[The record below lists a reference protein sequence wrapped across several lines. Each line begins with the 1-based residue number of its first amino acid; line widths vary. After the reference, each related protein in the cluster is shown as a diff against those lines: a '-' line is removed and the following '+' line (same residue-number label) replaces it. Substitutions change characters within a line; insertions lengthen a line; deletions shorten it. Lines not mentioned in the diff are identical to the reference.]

1 MPAPR
6 GRAPALPTQR
16 APPGSHRVPD
26 GPGRARSHAATE
38 VEIAMG
44 DPGSRRS
51 PDTGARAWPGRDR
64 RLSSG
69 QRERRRPRLHLS
81 VGVTGHRP
89 PRLAES
95 DMAPLQAVLV
105 PLLEHITSSLREIQ
119 RRHSRWMSAQLPCH
133 RLVSALAEGA
143 DSLAAEAALRL
154 GWQLDACL
162 PFHPSGYAIDFAEG
176 LPRERFEHLQARSS
190 AVFALPG
197 ERTAATAA
205 YEAVG
210 RVVLDQADILLAI
223 WDGDPARGRGGTA
236 QIVAEAVA
244 RHMPVIHIDPGTLS
258 DPGATPELLWTG
270 LSDLDFEQP
279 TLDTVPR
286 APVHDVLQSVL
297 EMLTAPP
304 VNPVDV
310 RMLRR
315 FYREHVV
322 RRTPALP
329 YPLLLAMTGVRRLR
343 GADLAPPEPGA
354 CAHRLGTGL
363 GTLPPTGGH
372 SARLS
377 RILLPRF
384 GLSDAAATYFAQL
397 FRSGYVANFALAA
410 FAVMLALS
418 GLVAPT
424 LKPWL
429 IGTELLVIVMILA
442 NTRIGTRVGWH
453 ERWMDNRHLAEQLR
467 TVSVTSL
474 LGDLA
479 LRDADAD
486 NRGVAP
492 GWVRWYARA
501 TARELGLPHANVDDD
516 YLRRVRGA
524 ARAMID
530 DQAAYHVANAARM
543 RTLDHRLHGIGGYLF
558 ASTALAC
565 IAWIAVK
572 LAGLEPGKLPGLDM
586 TVAVTVATA
595 VLPALGAALYG
606 IRMQGDFSGVAER
619 SLTTAARLETLQR
632 ALAGDPLDF
641 GRLQARLRRL
651 SDVML
656 ADIAHWRTTY
666 QARPLSLPG

>member
-1 MPAPR
+1 
-6 GRAPALPTQR
+6 
-16 APPGSHRVPD
+16 
-26 GPGRARSHAATE
+26 
-38 VEIAMG
+38 MG
-44 DPGSRRS
+44 DPGTKPAVGTRLHR
-51 PDTGARAWPGRDR
+51 WNGRDR
-64 RLSSG
+64 RLAPG
-69 QRERRRPRLHLS
+69 TRERRRPRLHLS
-81 VGVTGHRP
+81 IGVTGHRP
-89 PRLAES
+89 PRLSAAGI
-95 DMAPLQAVLV
+95 APLQAALV
-105 PLLEHITSSLREIQ
+105 PLLEHLTTVLRGLQ
-119 RRHSRWMSAQLPCH
+119 RRHSRWLSAQLPCH

-143 DSLAAEAALRL
+143 DSLAAEAALEL

-162 PFHPSGYAIDFAEG
+162 PFPPDDYAVDFGEGPALSRFQGLLARAE
-176 LPRERFEHLQARSS
+176 

-197 ERTAATAA
+197 QRDAATAA

-244 RHMPVIHIDPGTLS
+244 RHIPVIHLDPAALAQPGTG
-258 DPGATPELLWTG
+258 PQLLWTG

-286 APVHDVLQSVL
+286 APVAEVLESVL

-304 VNPVDV
+304 GNPVDV

-315 FYREHVV
+315 FYRERIV

-329 YPLLLAMTGVRRLR
+329 WPLLLAMTGVRRMHA
-343 GADLAPPEPGA
+343 ADLAPPRPVE
-354 CAHRLGTGL
+354 CAQGL
-363 GTLPPTGGH
+363 GRGLGSLPPTGGH

-410 FAVMLALS
+410 VAVLLALS
-418 GLVAPT
+418 GLVVPG
-424 LKPWL
+424 LKSWL
-429 IGTELLVIVMILA
+429 IGTELLVIMLILA
-442 NTRIGTRVGWH
+442 NTRLGTRAGWH

-467 TVSVTSL
+467 TVSVSSL

-479 LRDADAD
+479 LRDAEAD
-486 NRGVAP
+486 SRGVAP

-501 TARELGLPHANVDDD
+501 TARELGLPHAIVDAG
-516 YLRRVRGA
+516 YLQRVRGA
-524 ARAMID
+524 AQAMID
-530 DQAAYHVANAARM
+530 DQAAYHRDNARRM
-543 RTLDHRLHGIGGYLF
+543 HQLDHRLHRLGGHLF
-558 ASTALAC
+558 ALTAMAC
-565 IAWIAVK
+565 LAWIAVK
-572 LAGLEPGKLPGLDM
+572 LAGLEPGNLKGLDV
-586 TVAVTVATA
+586 TLAVTVMTA

-606 IRMQGDFSGVAER
+606 IRMQGDFGGVADR
-619 SLTTAARLETLQR
+619 SLTTAARLEALQR
-632 ALAGDPLDF
+632 DIAGDPDDF